1 MASFSLHIQSCY
13 SLPRSVG
20 VGGGQLTAVLRSSAG
35 HSIPRSGPAA
45 AAVVATPTPAQHNS
59 SSATTSTVT
68 TLLSLGTRYHHSE
81 HSEHGDP
88 LTPHQHHGRGQ
99 GRGHA
104 AARAHHVRDGLPVV
118 QVGCWLSLKR
128 RLCDKKISQ
137 SRRRPLLGPSP
148 SAFTFKTLLRHYA
161 KQSTQRS

>member
-1 MASFSLHIQSCY
+1 MIYLASFSLHIQSCY

-20 VGGGQLTAVLRSSAG
+20 GGGGQLTAVLRSSAG

-45 AAVVATPTPAQHNS
+45 AAVVATPTPAQHS

-88 LTPHQHHGRGQ
+88 LTPYQHHGRGQ

-104 AARAHHVRDGLPVV
+104 AARAYHVRDGLPVV

-137 SRRRPLLGPSP
+137 SRRRPLLEPSP
-148 SAFTFKTLLRHYA
+148 
-161 KQSTQRS
+161 

>member
-128 RLCDKKISQ
+128 RLCDEKISQ
-137 SRRRPLLGPSP
+137 SRRRPLLEPSP
-148 SAFTFKTLLRHYA
+148 R
-161 KQSTQRS
+161 